1 MLMLWAAIR
10 TFSPCYNNSLVP
22 LGQVFQRIFD
32 FSLWISLWIN
42 LGITED
48 NSTFVVDKWRINESY
63 VMLHGDTKHKW
74 KRYISTYPQ
83 GTFPTYSLISGKRF
97 ATLLKHTNFGSP
109 KTHKVIGER
118 EILSPKWGT
127 STVNRTFVL

>member
-48 NSTFVVDKWRINESY
+48 NSTFLVDKWRINESY
-63 VMLHGDTKHKW
+63 VMLHEDTKHKP